1 MNQYV
6 LCFLLVVYR
15 KGPYSSKFLST
26 NFFFLGHLGED
37 ILSKPYTRRPHMH
50 GPLIFNKGSPQ
61 FKGERIMFSR
71 NGAGTIG
78 KPHAK
83 IKKEKQQISI
93 LPLFHT
99 IKIN

>member
-1 MNQYV
+1 
-6 LCFLLVVYR
+6 
-15 KGPYSSKFLST
+15 
-26 NFFFLGHLGED
+26 
-37 ILSKPYTRRPHMH
+37 
-50 GPLIFNKGSPQ
+50 
-61 FKGERIMFSR
+61 MFSR

-99 IKIN
+99 IKINWVNHRPKYGTKENTREFLQPWVRQRFL

>member
-1 MNQYV
+1 MCP
-6 LCFLLVVYR
+6 LFLTCGLQER
-15 KGPYSSKFLST
+15 ALFLKIS
-26 NFFFLGHLGED
+26 FHQLFFLRTFGED